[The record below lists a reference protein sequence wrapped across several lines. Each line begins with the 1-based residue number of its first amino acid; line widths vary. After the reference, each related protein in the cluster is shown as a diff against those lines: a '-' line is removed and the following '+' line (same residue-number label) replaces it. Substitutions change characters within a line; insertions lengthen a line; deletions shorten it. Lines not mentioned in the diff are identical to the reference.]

1 MTRQIVVLFLLLN
14 LSLYYCLSYFNS
26 TYSWANYYI
35 DINPDS
41 PTLRQDLSRLLSTTH
56 EVISYPAI
64 WNAFILTD
72 MRAGCIND
80 IYSVKCW
87 APQIDQCSG
96 SVGRE
101 HICYNREHSFP
112 RSWWGG
118 STQIGAYTDLMHVFP
133 ADGYNNIKRSNNPI
147 DFVDEPL
154 HYRMSNGGKIGPC
167 RNFKPLRCFEPTDSV
182 KGDFA
187 RAYFYMSVRYWNEFK
202 CCDMLGTNGA
212 RIKPML
218 EKVLREWNRIDPVS
232 AFERQRNDAAF
243 SVQKNRNPFIDHP
256 IFVDRITSFSE

>member
-1 MTRQIVVLFLLLN
+1 MIFTLSSVGLLRLT
-14 LSLYYCLSYFNS
+14 SV
-26 TYSWANYYI
+26 
-35 DINPDS
+35 
-41 PTLRQDLSRLLSTTH
+41 QDLLVENIFGIH
-56 EVISYPAI
+56 FHYPKQDPKAL
-64 WNAFILTD
+64 ILKILYFSD
-72 MRAGCIND
+72 F
-80 IYSVKCW
+80 S
-87 APQIDQCSG
+87 
-96 SVGRE
+96 
-101 HICYNREHSFP
+101 YNREHSFP

-147 DFVDEPL
+147 DYVDEPL

-212 RIKPML
+212 RIKPVL
-218 EKVLREWNRIDPVS
+218 EKILREWNRIDPVS

-243 SVQKNRNPFIDHP
+243 NVQKNRNPFIDHP
-256 IFVDRITSFSE
+256 VFVDRITSFSE